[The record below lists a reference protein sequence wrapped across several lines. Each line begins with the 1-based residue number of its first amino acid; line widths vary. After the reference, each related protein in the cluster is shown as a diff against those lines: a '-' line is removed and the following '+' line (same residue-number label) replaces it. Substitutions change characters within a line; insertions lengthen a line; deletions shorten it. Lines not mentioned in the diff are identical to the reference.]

1 MIDFTP
7 LTRPYFAH
15 RASILKRDAMNAGRS
30 QDETLRLLL
39 KKGSGTVY
47 GQRYGFDS
55 IDTADDY
62 RRRVPVVT
70 YPDIRDYVLRMVNG
84 ERDILWPGLT
94 DRFAQSSGTSDGKSK
109 YIPLT
114 PDSLRMTHYRGG
126 ADVVATYLDLYR
138 DSRIF
143 SGRSFILGGSFGNT
157 LDAPHPGVKVGDLS
171 AHLIDKI
178 NPAANLV
185 RVPSKATALLE
196 DWHQK
201 LPRLV
206 EEAADKNITNISG
219 VPSWFLTVL
228 KEIIRSK
235 GASTIHDVW
244 PNLEVFF
251 HGGIAFGPYREEY
264 DMITDRDRM
273 RYLETYNASEGFFAV
288 QDKIDSRALLLL
300 MDVVIYYEFV
310 PLDSIDDPF
319 PPSLTAS
326 EVKPGE
332 IYALVISS
340 CNGLWRYMIGD
351 TVRIESTDPLR
362 ITIAGRTKSFINAFG
377 EELMVFNADAAI
389 RKACEATGS
398 TVVNYTAAPVYT
410 HAGTKGHHQWLIEFG
425 RRPDDIET
433 FADTLDR
440 QLTVEN
446 SDYQAKR
453 SGNIFLDRL
462 ELTEATP
469 GQFDRWLASTGKL
482 GGQRKIPR
490 LSNDRRVIEALLQH
504 R

>member
-7 LTRPYFAH
+7 LTRPYFGR
-15 RASILKRDAMNAGRS
+15 RASIMKRDAMSVGRS
-30 QDETLRLLL
+30 QAETLDRLL
-39 KKGSGTVY
+39 KKASKTAY
-47 GQRYGFDS
+47 GERYGFNS
-55 IDTADDY
+55 INNADDY
-62 RRRVPVVT
+62 RHRVPVVT

-84 ERDILWPGLT
+84 ERNILWPGLT

-114 PDSLRMTHYRGG
+114 PDSLQQTHYRGG
-126 ADVVATYLDLYR
+126 ADVVAAYLDLYR
-138 DSRIF
+138 DSRLF
-143 SGRSFILGGSFGNT
+143 AGRSFILGGSFGNT
-157 LDAPHPGVKVGDLS
+157 LDTPHPGVKVGDLS

-185 RVPSKATALLE
+185 RVPSKSTALLE
-196 DWHQK
+196 DWHEK

-206 EEAADKNITNISG
+206 EEAANKDITNISG

-264 DMITDRDRM
+264 DMITDRTRM

-288 QDKIDSRALLLL
+288 QDRIDSRALLLL
-300 MDVVIYYEFV
+300 MDVATYYEFV
-310 PLDSIDDPF
+310 PLDYIDDPF
-319 PPSLTAS
+319 PPSLTAA

-351 TVRIESTDPLR
+351 TVKIETVNPLR

-377 EELMVFNADAAI
+377 EELMVFNADAAL
-389 RKACEATGS
+389 RKACEATGA
-398 TVVNYTAAPVYT
+398 TVVNYTTAPVYT
-410 HAGTKGHHQWLIEFG
+410 HGGSKGHHQWLVEFG
-425 RRPDDIET
+425 RRPDDLES
-433 FADTLDR
+433 FADILDR
-440 QLTVEN
+440 QLTIEN

-490 LSNDRRVIEALLQH
+490 LSNDRRVIDGLLQH